1 MRGHGGNVK
10 KTGKRAAALL
20 LSWVMALGGGSM
32 PVMAETVPGRET
44 VREETEGGKAESP
57 ESGQTGPQGQETAQ
71 PGAAPEESTGG
82 PQIAAPSA
90 LLMEASTGTVIF
102 EKNADE
108 PRNPASVTKIMTL
121 ILIFDALQSGK
132 IRLDDQVVTSAYAKS
147 MGGSQVFL
155 AENEVQTLETM
166 IKCIAVASG
175 NDASVA
181 VAEYIAGSEE
191 AFVDQMN
198 QKAAEL
204 GMVDTHFE
212 DCCGLTDSDGHYT
225 TAMDVAIMSREL
237 TVKYPKVFEY
247 TGIWME
253 DITHETRQGSSTFT
267 LNSTNK
273 LLKQY
278 QWVTGLKTG
287 STSKAKFC
295 LSATATKDGIDLIAV
310 VMGAPDYKARFKDAQ
325 TLLSY
330 GFNVSDLYLD
340 ENTDAL
346 EDLRIEGGVEDTV
359 PVRYQSEFR
368 YLDTEGNSLDGVKKT
383 IELPEEAQAPVAKGA
398 EAGRAVYLLNGVE
411 IGSVPIL
418 YENDVAKAVYKDYLF
433 KIMEFYLL

>member
-1 MRGHGGNVK
+1 MQKNR
-10 KTGKRAAALL
+10 KRIFTWILLFTVSIQVFWWDGISVSAEPAAI
-20 LSWVMALGGGSM
+20 
-32 PVMAETVPGRET
+32 E
-44 VREETEGGKAESP
+44 
-57 ESGQTGPQGQETAQ
+57 
-71 PGAAPEESTGG
+71 
-82 PQIAAPSA
+82 APSA
-90 LLMEASTGTVIF
+90 VLLESSTGKVIF
-102 EKNADE
+102 EQNARE
-108 PRNPASVTKIMTL
+108 RRSPASITKIMTL
-121 ILIFDALQSGK
+121 LLTFEALDQGK
-132 IRLDDQVVTSAYAKS
+132 IKLEDPVTVSAYASS
-147 MGGSQVFL
+147 MGGYQVFL

-278 QWVTGLKTG
+278 QWATGLKTG

-359 PVRYQSEFR
+359 PVRYQE
-368 YLDTEGNSLDGVKKT
+368 
-383 IELPEEAQAPVAKGA
+383 
-398 EAGRAVYLLNGVE
+398 
-411 IGSVPIL
+411 
-418 YENDVAKAVYKDYLF
+418 
-433 KIMEFYLL
+433 

>member
-1 MRGHGGNVK
+1 MQVFWW
-10 KTGKRAAALL
+10 
-20 LSWVMALGGGSM
+20 SEIDVC
-32 PVMAETVPGRET
+32 AEPATIE
-44 VREETEGGKAESP
+44 
-57 ESGQTGPQGQETAQ
+57 
-71 PGAAPEESTGG
+71 
-82 PQIAAPSA
+82 APSA
-90 LLMEASTGTVIF
+90 VLLESSTGKVIF
-102 EKNADE
+102 EQNARE
-108 PRNPASVTKIMTL
+108 RRSPASITKIMTL
-121 ILIFDALQSGK
+121 LLTFEALDQGK
-132 IRLDDQVVTSAYAKS
+132 IKLEDPVTVSAYASS

-191 AFVDQMN
+191 AFVEQMN
-198 QKAAEL
+198 AKAAEL
-204 GMVDTHFE
+204 GMTDTHFE
-212 DCCGLTDSDGHYT
+212 DCCGLTDSDAHYT
-225 TAMDVAIMSREL
+225 TAMDVAVMSREL
-237 TVKYPKVFEY
+237 TVKYPKIFEY

-253 DITHETRQGSSTFT
+253 DITHETRQGSSKFT

-278 QWVTGLKTG
+278 PFTTGLKTG

-310 VMGAPDYKARFKDAQ
+310 IMGAPDYKARFKDAR

-330 GFNVSDLYLD
+330 GFNISDLYLD
-340 ENTDAL
+340 ENTDIL
-346 EDLRIEGGVEDTV
+346 PNMRVQGGVEDTV
-359 PVRYQSEFR
+359 PVKYQSEFR
-368 YLDTEGNSLDGVKKT
+368 YLDTEGNSLDGVEKR
-383 IELPEEAQAPVAKGA
+383 IELPEIAMAPFA
-398 EAGRAVYLLNGVE
+398 EGDTAGRAVYLRNGVE

-418 YENDVAKAVYKDYLF
+418 YENAVAKAFYKDYLR

>member
-1 MRGHGGNVK
+1 MQKIRKYICTGILLFSISMQVFWWNGINVCAEP
-10 KTGKRAAALL
+10 AAI
-20 LSWVMALGGGSM
+20 
-32 PVMAETVPGRET
+32 E
-44 VREETEGGKAESP
+44 
-57 ESGQTGPQGQETAQ
+57 
-71 PGAAPEESTGG
+71 
-82 PQIAAPSA
+82 APSA
-90 LLMEASTGTVIF
+90 VLLESSTGKVIF
-102 EKNADE
+102 EQNARE
-108 PRNPASVTKIMTL
+108 RRSPASITKIMTL
-121 ILIFDALQSGK
+121 LLTFEALDQGK
-132 IRLDDQVVTSAYAKS
+132 IKLEDPVTVSAYASS

-155 AENEVQTLETM
+155 AENEVQTLETL

-191 AFVDQMN
+191 AFVEQMN
-198 QKAAEL
+198 AKASEL
-204 GMVDTHFE
+204 GMTDTHFE

-225 TAMDVAIMSREL
+225 TAMDVAVMSREL
-237 TVKYPKVFEY
+237 TVKYPKIFEY

-278 QWVTGLKTG
+278 QWATGLKTG

-368 YLDTEGNSLDGVKKT
+368 YLDTEGQVLSGIEKK
-383 IELPEEAQAPVAKGA
+383 IVLPESVEAPVQEG
-398 EAGRAVYLLNGVE
+398 EAVGEAVYLLNGNR
-411 IGSVPIL
+411 IGSVSIVTGQTV
-418 YENDVAKAVYKDYLF
+418 DKAVYKDYLQ
-433 KIMEFYLL
+433 KVWRMFYTV

>member
-1 MRGHGGNVK
+1 MQKNR
-10 KTGKRAAALL
+10 KRIFTWILLFTVSIQVFWWDGISVSAEPAAI
-20 LSWVMALGGGSM
+20 
-32 PVMAETVPGRET
+32 E
-44 VREETEGGKAESP
+44 
-57 ESGQTGPQGQETAQ
+57 
-71 PGAAPEESTGG
+71 
-82 PQIAAPSA
+82 APSA
-90 LLMEASTGTVIF
+90 VLLESSTGKVIF
-102 EKNADE
+102 EQNARE
-108 PRNPASVTKIMTL
+108 RRSPASITKIMTL
-121 ILIFDALQSGK
+121 LLTFEALDQGK
-132 IRLDDQVVTSAYAKS
+132 IKLEDPVSAYASS

-237 TVKYPKVFEY
+237 TVKYPQVFEY

-278 QWVTGLKTG
+278 QWATGLKTG

-340 ENTDAL
+340 GNTDAL